1 MPDRPSTVQLA
12 QPDRHYTTSLRLHTV
27 STWNV
32 ALFLMPEESDDAA
45 QLVWSGKAG
54 CGPGCSAFWAQ
65 INYALIR
72 TVSGTRLTEVQN
84 EKEKL
89 LFLPRSCLH

>member
-1 MPDRPSTVQLA
+1 MLDHPSTAQLA
-12 QPDRHYTTSLRLHTV
+12 QCDCHYTTSLRLHPV
-27 STWNV
+27 SMCNV
-32 ALFLMPEESDDAA
+32 ALFLMPEESDNAA
-45 QLVWSGKAG
+45 QLARNGKAG

-72 TVSGTRLTEVQN
+72 TVSGARLTEVQN

>member
-1 MPDRPSTVQLA
+1 MPDRPSTVQLSRS
-12 QPDRHYTTSLRLHTV
+12 DRHYTTSLGLHTV
-27 STWNV
+27 SKCNV

-45 QLVWSGKAG
+45 QLAQSGKAG

-84 EKEKL
+84 EE
-89 LFLPRSCLH
+89 